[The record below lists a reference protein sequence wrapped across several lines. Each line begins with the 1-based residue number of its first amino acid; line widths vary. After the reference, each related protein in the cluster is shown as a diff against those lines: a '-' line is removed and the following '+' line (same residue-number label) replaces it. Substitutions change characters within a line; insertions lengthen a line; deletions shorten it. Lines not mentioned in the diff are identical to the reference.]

1 MKQIFVRDL
10 TKSEINH
17 LYKGLNSASA
27 FILRRCQI
35 ILSSA
40 EGKNSSQ
47 ISQILYCS
55 DQCVRDA
62 INAFNKNGIK
72 SLNEKSHARQDN
84 QKKFSQSGAKKLVS
98 MAKDSPRKYGVKSDV
113 WTLDKLAK
121 TCSKHKL
128 VSKSVSPS
136 TVAAILKQKKVNW
149 KEIKKT

>member
-10 TKSEINH
+10 KKSEINH

-27 FILRRCQI
+27 FVLRRCQI

-40 EGKNSSQ
+40 EGKNSTQ

-62 INAFNKNGIK
+62 INTFNKVGLK
-72 SLNEKSHARQDN
+72 CLTEKSHARHDN
-84 QKKFSQSGAKKLVS
+84 QKKFSEYAIKQLITMV
-98 MAKDSPRKYGVKSDV
+98 KDSPRNYGLKTDV

-121 TCSKHKL
+121 TCTKNKL
-128 VSKSVSPS
+128 VSKSVSPG
-136 TVAAILKQKKVNW
+136 TVATILKQKKINW
-149 KEIKKT
+149 KEIKEP